1 MLNGVHI
8 AVPQSN
14 ALEVKHM
21 SAWLGPDSEKSPDI
35 KARHVLASL
44 AAVHV
49 CRSGGWAFAFVF
61 KN

>member
-1 MLNGVHI
+1 
-8 AVPQSN
+8 
-14 ALEVKHM
+14 M